1 MVMSAIAVTPDLRSL
16 RLHTHTQILA
26 LLNFLDFDFASQKLI
41 FYGHIQGYEYSLCFQ
56 TTCRSLRVVT
66 KHPLVRSTTE
76 DG

>member
-41 FYGHIQGYEYSLCFQ
+41 FYGHIHSYEYSLLLPDHLQ
-56 TTCRSLRVVT
+56 IS
-66 KHPLVRSTTE
+66 KSGYKASSGMQHH
-76 DG
+76 